1 MGFSKTYQQHSKNSY
16 GKLLKPYFSG
26 YISMH
31 IIGETYG
38 ETSIKSSERE
48 KRGSYSKVSKYYGP
62 PKVSQVS
69 TKWLQQNKINRI
81 TVWISPVKQRWFA
94 ANFKIRWFGSLE
106 W

>member
-1 MGFSKTYQQHSKNSY
+1 
-16 GKLLKPYFSG
+16 
-26 YISMH
+26 MH

-48 KRGSYSKVSKYYGP
+48 KRGSFSKVSKYYGP

-81 TVWISPVKQRWFA
+81 TV
-94 ANFKIRWFGSLE
+94 
-106 W
+106 